1 MAKRYNILSRCLA
14 ATALVFVYMVSVV
27 GTSGLFLAAS
37 TSSADA
43 RGRGRGGG
51 GRGYAGAEAEDM
63 PGATLVARR
72 GYGRG
77 YGYGGV
83 YVAPAVRGGGC
94 YYSARWGRVVCP
106 Y

>member
-1 MAKRYNILSRCLA
+1 MAKPYNILSRCLA
-14 ATALVFVYMVSVV
+14 AMALVFVYMVSVV

-37 TSSADA
+37 TSSAEA

-51 GRGYAGAEAEDM
+51 RGYGRGYVRGGGRGYA
-63 PGATLVARR
+63 R
-72 GYGRG
+72 GYARGRG

-83 YVAPAVRGGGC
+83 YVAPAVRGGC

>member
-1 MAKRYNILSRCLA
+1 MAKRYNILSRFLA

-37 TSSADA
+37 TSSAEA
-43 RGRGRGGG
+43 QWGRGRGRGYARGI
-51 GRGYAGAEAEDM
+51 GRGRG
-63 PGATLVARR
+63 R

-77 YGYGGV
+77 YGFGGV
-83 YVAPAVRGGGC
+83 YVAPVMRGGC
-94 YYSARWGRVVCP
+94 YYSRRWGRVVCP

>member
-1 MAKRYNILSRCLA
+1 MAKSYNIPSRCLA
-14 ATALVFVYMVSVV
+14 AMALVFVYMVSVV

-37 TSSADA
+37 TSSAEA
-43 RGRGRGGG
+43 QRGRGGGRGYGRGYVRGG
-51 GRGYAGAEAEDM
+51 GRGYA
-63 PGATLVARR
+63 R
-72 GYGRG
+72 GYARGRG

-83 YVAPAVRGGGC
+83 YVAPAVRGGC

>member
-1 MAKRYNILSRCLA
+1 MAKRYNILSRFLA
-14 ATALVFVYMVSVV
+14 AMALVFVYMVSVV
-27 GTSGLFLAAS
+27 GTSGLFLASS
-37 TSSADA
+37 TSSAEA

-51 GRGYAGAEAEDM
+51 GRGIGRGYGR
-63 PGATLVARR
+63 GRGR

-77 YGYGGV
+77 YGFGGV
-83 YVAPAVRGGGC
+83 YVAPRVRGGC